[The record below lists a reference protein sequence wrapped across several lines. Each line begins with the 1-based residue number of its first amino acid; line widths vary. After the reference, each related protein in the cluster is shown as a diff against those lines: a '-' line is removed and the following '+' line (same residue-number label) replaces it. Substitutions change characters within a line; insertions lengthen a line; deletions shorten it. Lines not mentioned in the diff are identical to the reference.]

1 MVPRSNQKLS
11 YRFFGPFK
19 IVAKVGAVAYKLA
32 LPPDC
37 KIHPVVHVSQLK
49 KHIPADTQVSS
60 DLSSVST
67 DPFVEVSPVAVL
79 DHKRVAHAGA
89 VVPRVKIQ
97 WSGMP
102 STLATWE
109 DEKDL
114 RRRFPSAPA
123 WGHAGFQGRGNVRTS
138 CGKARSSDAEGD
150 WAVNHLSVKPKD
162 ETGWIW
168 AYRPACDRSS

>member
-1 MVPRSNQKLS
+1 MKHHADKNRCERTFAVGESVYLKLQPYIQSSVAPRSNQKLS

-49 KHIPADTQVSS
+49 KHIPADAQVSS

-79 DHKRVAHAGA
+79 DHKLVAHAGA

-138 CGKARSSDAEGD
+138 RG
-150 WAVNHLSVKPKD
+150 
-162 ETGWIW
+162 
-168 AYRPACDRSS
+168 